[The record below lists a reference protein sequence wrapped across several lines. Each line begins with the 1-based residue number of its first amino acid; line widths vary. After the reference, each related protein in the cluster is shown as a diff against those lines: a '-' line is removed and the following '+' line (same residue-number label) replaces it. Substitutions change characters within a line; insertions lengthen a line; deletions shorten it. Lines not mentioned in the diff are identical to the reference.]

1 MWSQLLQDGLAT
13 VRWIAKQPWF
23 RPGAK
28 VNIFGVSYLG
38 FAAWAA
44 NAAVAA
50 AHDAAGGHDAS
61 IPEVA
66 SLMPVMTSS
75 CMHNGMACLLSA
87 VLLPPASHMPTYVHH
102 PDAGGSLFQCAT
114 LTAAQALSFYAA
126 GPS

>member
-75 CMHNGMACLLSA
+75 CMHNGMACAFLVLYFF
-87 VLLPPASHMPTYVHH
+87 LLPPTCPPTYT
-102 PDAGGSLFQCAT
+102 T
-114 LTAAQALSFYAA
+114 LTPGVHCSSVL
-126 GPS
+126 P